1 MVTDTKGGTTCTQT
15 SLTKGSN
22 VNEEQ
27 NKPAEP
33 IATQQQAIQHLVLR
47 LLEAPNGM
55 KMPESLIDDNLVVN
69 AYAQAFVHVYLAVN
83 QVPDER
89 MGEMSVK
96 LNKQLAKTVQAV
108 FKREQR
114 AAMLAARVATPAAKA
129 KAASR
134 QARRGGPAKP

>member
-114 AAMLAARVATPAAKA
+114 AAMLAARVATPAA
-129 KAASR
+129 
-134 QARRGGPAKP
+134 RGTS